1 MILLC
6 AGPRITAGS
15 DGYLY
20 VVVTEGG
27 GTERIVRFD
36 GTTGPELDDPWV
48 SVGPGVPMSR
58 TFYLEGNRYVSEG
71 YIGAPKAREFD
82 TDGTDLGILIEND
95 NFGVGAVHIAFY
107 DPGMSTVAGDANGDG
122 LVDVADRDIVG
133 LNFNAIGVQFGDGD
147 FNGDGRIDV
156 ADLGTNWGGSQT
168 ASLNIL
174 IPEPATV
181 LTLNLGLFC
190 FGIRRRS
197 SGWR

>member
-6 AGPRITAGS
+6 AGPRLTEGP

-48 SVGPGVPMSR
+48 SVGPDVPTSR
-58 TFYLEGNRYVSEG
+58 TFDLEGNRYVSEG
-71 YIGAPKAREFD
+71 YIGAVKVRKFD
-82 TDGTDLGILIEND
+82 TDGTDLGILIENN

-107 DPGMSTVAGDANGDG
+107 DPGMLVVAG
-122 LVDVADRDIVG
+122 
-133 LNFNAIGVQFGDGD
+133 NATGVQFGDGN
-147 FNGDGRIDV
+147 FNGDGRIDI
-156 ADLGTNWGGSQT
+156 ADLGANWGGVQP

-190 FGIRRRS
+190 FGVRRRS
-197 SGWR
+197 SGRR